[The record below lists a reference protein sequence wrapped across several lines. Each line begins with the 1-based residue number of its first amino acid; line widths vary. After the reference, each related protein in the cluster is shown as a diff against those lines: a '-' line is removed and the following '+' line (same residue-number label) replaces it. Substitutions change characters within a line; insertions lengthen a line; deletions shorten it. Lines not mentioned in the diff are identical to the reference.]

1 MQSDFGTLELF
12 GLVMI
17 AVGFACLCADP
28 LLDLLIG
35 R

>member
-1 MQSDFGTLELF
+1 MLSEFGSLEIL